1 MRGAALFLLFLWSA
15 PAWAGWS
22 IEPDPVP
29 VGGRVTLRYDIAL
42 KEGERASL
50 PAAPA
55 LPNGVDLV
63 SAVVSGPV
71 AHEGAVSQTLTITAD
86 VYALGKMEIPPLPYR
101 ITQKD
106 GADSDAV
113 TETISIDAAP
123 TLGPDDKPADIRPP
137 EPVKPRPS
145 RFILPA
151 LTLAALLA
159 AAWLLY
165 RWNKRRAPAA
175 PMTYAPPPP
184 PAHETALLALSALE
198 KEGLMER
205 GMAREHFFRVS
216 EIVRA
221 YIEARWGILALER
234 TTAELRAQFSPGDV
248 EPGERDT
255 LLNVLAAC
263 DLVKF
268 AKHTPTDENAREAV
282 ARAREW
288 IMATKET
295 RVP

>member
-1 MRGAALFLLFLWSA
+1 MRGAAVFLLLLWPA

-42 KEGERASL
+42 KDGERASL

-55 LPNGVDLV
+55 LPDGVDLV
-63 SAVVSGPV
+63 SAVVSDPV
-71 AHEGAVSQTLTITAD
+71 AHEGAISQTLTITAD
-86 VYALGKMEIPPLPYR
+86 VYKLGKVEIPPLPYR
-101 ITQKD
+101 ITHKA

-113 TETISIDAAP
+113 TESMSIEAAAM
-123 TLGPDDKPADIRPP
+123 LGPDDKPADIRPP

-151 LTLAALLA
+151 LTLAALLT

-175 PMTYAPPPP
+175 PISYTPPPP

-205 GMAREHFFRVS
+205 GMAREHFSRVS

-234 TTAELRAQFSPGDV
+234 TTAELRAQFSPGEV
-248 EPGERDT
+248 EPGGRDT
-255 LLNVLAAC
+255 LFNLLAAC

-268 AKHTPTDENAREAV
+268 AKHAPTNENAREAV
-282 ARAREW
+282 IRAREW
-288 IMATKET
+288 IRATRET
-295 RVP
+295 RIP